1 MRRTKEEAA
10 ETKAQII
17 ACAAKLFREN
27 GIAQTSVA
35 DVMKAAGL
43 THGGFYR
50 HFASKD
56 ELADAA
62 MKHAFGGTAQE
73 VGSVFSQKETAA
85 ERLRAFEDYYLSAR
99 HVANRAGGCPAAALA
114 GEIACANE
122 KSRDV
127 FSKGV
132 NTLVAQLEEN
142 IEGDSSEKRQE
153 ALRSFATQLGAVA
166 LARATTS
173 GLADEIL
180 EACRISA

>member
-17 ACAAKLFREN
+17 ACAAKLFRES

-73 VGSVFSQKETAA
+73 VGSVFSQKDTAA

-153 ALRSFATQLGAVA
+153 ALRSFATQLGAVV